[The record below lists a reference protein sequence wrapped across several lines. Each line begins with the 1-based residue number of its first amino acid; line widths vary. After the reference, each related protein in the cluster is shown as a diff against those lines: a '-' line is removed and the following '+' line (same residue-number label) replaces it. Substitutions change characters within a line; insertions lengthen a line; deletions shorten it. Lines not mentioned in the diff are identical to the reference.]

1 MSMVCVS
8 EWERERACLCVSVS
22 KSKECVCVDGRKGEQ
37 RLEEQRYATITQ
49 KKLCVKEPP
58 LLATASLLPSR
69 LPPSEDHDIV

>member
-1 MSMVCVS
+1 MVCVL
-8 EWERERACLCVSVS
+8 ERDRESVCVCQSQSPKSVCV
-22 KSKECVCVDGRKGEQ
+22 CVCVDGRKGEQ